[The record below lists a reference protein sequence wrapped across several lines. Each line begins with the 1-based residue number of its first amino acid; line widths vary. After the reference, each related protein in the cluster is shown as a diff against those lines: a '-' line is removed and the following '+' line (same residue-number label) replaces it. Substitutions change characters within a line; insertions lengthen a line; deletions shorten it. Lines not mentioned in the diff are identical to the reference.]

1 MKPPAYKPTSEKFYR
16 LQAVGVALF
25 LTALLFY
32 LLPLTQIL
40 GGKPEEL
47 LTLQPVDYADPP
59 PKPQLEEEPE
69 VEQEIDTAP
78 EEEQEEE

>member
-1 MKPPAYKPTSEKFYR
+1 MKPPAYNPTSEKFYR

-40 GGKPEEL
+40 GGKS
-47 LTLQPVDYADPP
+47 QKNY
-59 PKPQLEEEPE
+59 
-69 VEQEIDTAP
+69 
-78 EEEQEEE
+78 